1 MKLDNLQNL
10 FYDAVFERD
19 ENSKKQLDKYIKA
32 PKHLISSQG
41 LDIYRGSIIGQ
52 LCQTLSSIYPV
63 CCRLLGEEFFEA
75 TSLIYIRSNPCLSP
89 DLGDYGASFADFLAD
104 FEPTK
109 PLIYLPD
116 VARLEWF
123 YHLVFQGEDNT
134 KLDIQALNRVSPE
147 NWEKLRF
154 YLPKNSF
161 LWESP
166 YPIHRIWQ
174 VNQPDYQGEEE
185 VNLEEGGI
193 KIFLWRQDYNIRM
206 DFPTLQEWKLLQA
219 FAQQQSLEAIARR
232 HCTMANS
239 QENIDLDSLLPLFVK
254 RGWIVNFSISQS
266 LHLRKNPP

>member
-1 MKLDNLQNL
+1 
-10 FYDAVFERD
+10 
-19 ENSKKQLDKYIKA
+19 
-32 PKHLISSQG
+32 
-41 LDIYRGSIIGQ
+41 
-52 LCQTLSSIYPV
+52 
-63 CCRLLGEEFFEA
+63 
-75 TSLIYIRSNPCLSP
+75 
-89 DLGDYGASFADFLAD
+89 
-104 FEPTK
+104 
-109 PLIYLPD
+109 
-116 VARLEWF
+116 
-123 YHLVFQGEDNT
+123 
-134 KLDIQALNRVSPE
+134 
-147 NWEKLRF
+147 
-154 YLPKNSF
+154 